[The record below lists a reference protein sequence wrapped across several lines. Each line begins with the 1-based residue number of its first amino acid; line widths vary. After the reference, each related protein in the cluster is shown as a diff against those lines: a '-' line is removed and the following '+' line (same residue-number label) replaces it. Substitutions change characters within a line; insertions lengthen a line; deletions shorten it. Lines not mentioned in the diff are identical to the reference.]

1 MTHIWPIQHVQS
13 KRGFAFICLG
23 MSSAMLGKTHSVNF
37 SHLAINCKIIIFSWL
52 TIQDLEQCWAIIAST
67 ELSGNYAS
75 IRECYLI
82 MTQDIWGK
90 RADRLH
96 FIVKTPNILTSSLNF
111 SASIPQL
118 QTQDEAVLS
127 CKSWKILYK
136 VFQRYGELF
145 KGAEER

>member
-1 MTHIWPIQHVQS
+1 
-13 KRGFAFICLG
+13 
-23 MSSAMLGKTHSVNF
+23 
-37 SHLAINCKIIIFSWL
+37 
-52 TIQDLEQCWAIIAST
+52 
-67 ELSGNYAS
+67 
-75 IRECYLI
+75 

-90 RADRLH
+90 RADCLH

-118 QTQDEAVLS
+118 QTRDEAVLS

-136 VFQRYGELF
+136 VFQRYGEFF